1 MTRKTLLGGV
11 ALAAMAASIAAA
23 PVAAAGPGLTA
34 TVTDGTLRIVGGP
47 SSERIALRLDP
58 DRTQLQV
65 DLGDNGILK
74 SADRRFVG
82 VTAIEENHIFT
93 VTH

>member
-23 PVAAAGPGLTA
+23 PVAAAGPGLRA

-47 SSERIALRLDP
+47 SSDQIALRLSP
-58 DRTQLQV
+58 
-65 DLGDNGILK
+65 
-74 SADRRFVG
+74 
-82 VTAIEENHIFT
+82 
-93 VTH
+93 